1 MSFAAHPEPPSRRLG
16 GVSGR
21 PSFPPAPK
29 FRVAAPHEDRPLP
42 ACGCDE
48 RVTETAAPPP
58 KGHKRVTSGIPG
70 LDSLIQG
77 GFPAGTSV
85 ILQGPAGVEKDAFL
99 AQFVADTLNRGGSA
113 LVVLT
118 SLPRAR
124 FQETLRSGGVNVDQ
138 AIEEHRLRFVE
149 WLVRSDETGPKVEV
163 DGPTFRSSGGL
174 PNAAVAISQAIDAL
188 AKDGEKR
195 AALDILSPALLVAD
209 PATVVG
215 FARAM
220 RTILSRFEFTSLFVL
235 EKTHD
240 PSIVSTLHRA
250 FDGVVD
256 LERVRE
262 GNEIVRKISLLSLK
276 GTALDTE
283 PARLVM
289 GPNGLIRSVGD
300 GEASGGR
307 IRQDSDSED
316 RGPGSPQPVGTGTES
331 RAVPPSPD
339 RSNGED
345 SVARHLAIA
354 NERLRTDPENADAL
368 FVKAAS
374 YARRGRRQDLL
385 TAISALEA
393 LAKIDEMY
401 PGLWRLKAKLHG
413 GLGEREEAEECHFR
427 AVEVEHFR
435 ELALKPAGHAPV
447 TRAPPDPPKP
457 QSSDDARRRG
467 RTSGPTRPPTRA
479 PGHTNG
485 LVNGLQKLRAGVT
498 NGLTNGLTG
507 RINGLTSALAY
518 GRAGATKG
526 VASSIRTRTDGLT
539 NGDRGRRS
547 ANGWTNGLTNGNGF
561 TNGLGAGRFRRE
573 VAATRWKLYVIPLL
587 SLALLIVPLLGANT
601 NSATDRYPIRI
612 DGNVGDWNPAAIAAE
627 VRSVGPNPDVD
638 IVRFGI
644 ADNVDYLAF
653 FLEVNGAAL
662 RGGDL
667 PPTVDVFRVFLD
679 TDRDAATGY
688 RVDGLGADRMLQVSG
703 WHGAVNTSTL
713 FEWDTNRDA
722 FDWRGWTKGT
732 PAQAAVSGSRVE
744 AQVDWLAILPSKQP
758 VYATAHARSHDGTDD
773 TADYVLS
780 SDGASLIVVQDA
792 VVSDLVSGTAQLLRL
807 DLSAFGSDAAA
818 TGITVTLTGSSSY
831 MSVPRLRLVDAVGL
845 VMDERIPLDRRVP
858 FAFPSR
864 TIRVGAVDRW
874 YVIADTPPGTGET
887 LGAFIAGSGDVVAPL
902 AAVTIR
908 TSASPRDVGYLGSI
922 PSGPRIDGGFD
933 EWTSPISDLPLD
945 VAGVPR
951 TNLDLDAFDSKS
963 SGNRSFFFAQVTG
976 SMMTGTWVPK
986 TNGPTPSS
994 SVAPPDQDRDGV
1006 PDSVDP
1012 LPFDFN
1018 NDGVPDSQSG
1028 GDYDGDRVIDYGQ
1041 AGGTDEVLN
1050 TTIPASFPAPYA
1062 GKAVSVFIGPVQ
1074 EPYRSPDDMLRVFVD
1089 IDNVT
1094 WSGYTIGGLGADR
1107 MVEVSGTAGRV
1118 RSAGLYAFA
1127 GNYPG
1132 EWSWLP
1138 LANVSF
1144 ALGSKRVEVSTPVN
1158 LSSSGSRYYV
1168 EIGNSLGSSDS
1179 TAQGGVATR
1188 GTSGTTA
1195 TSFSVAPMPVPM
1207 YLPRSSTSSQ
1217 TRANVLIDANSNAV
1231 TTQYNHQRKVVR
1243 AGDVSGDT
1251 ACDAT
1256 NSDGC
1261 WYSVFSDQ
1269 SGPEDAATTA
1279 AGTETVTRGTKV
1291 SGTFPTDIAT
1301 PDGVYINYRELKYQI
1316 GALGYKSSTGNGVN
1330 FPKQLDWTT
1339 SAWDTPETE
1348 LDSAGAAVENVRV
1361 VWDTTGDSTLFW
1373 IVLNTGTNIHAYK
1386 CTNADSCVKE
1396 DVDPSSGNDYAV
1408 TQAVGTAPER
1418 HWDVSIEA
1426 TSGELLLAYDNPAA
1440 VANDFCYR
1448 TRTAGGSG
1456 TWSSETC
1463 FDHSSVA
1470 STNPSFS
1477 YVVLANNPGSNR
1489 IGFGAFDTT
1498 NDDFVVAVWDGSA
1511 WVNANK
1517 AVSTGVTLTGG
1528 WGGTVVAEDS
1538 ADEFVAYAGNGAN
1551 SMAECE
1557 WTSAG
1562 GWEATCATFDPNSVA
1577 GNDLRIMFAVPLL
1590 GTNKAMVC
1598 QGDDL
1603 DDDTCWRWNGAS
1615 GTGGTRG
1622 AVQVQTTGD
1631 GSAGAIDMRTGFAW
1645 NPDQSGTADG
1655 LVIYYAGISGILNY
1669 NTYNDATDV
1678 WGTAST
1684 FTSAGSHK
1692 WVRLVAPSDSGS
1704 TDKVHAVVSNSNSDI
1719 LAYRWSGSGAPGS
1732 EQVITADTVNE
1743 NYPYWDLAFQGQ
1755 ANYHLDVRH
1764 NWTGIPSSD
1773 AYTLKVKGYRGDE
1786 NINVQVLTPPSTWTT
1801 RLTVTAT
1808 SNTLI
1813 TYVLT
1818 NAEYNGGTP
1827 AIRLVDPAAVDTT
1840 QSDVFIDLSVVV
1852 TEGHSDRVTIM
1863 RSLDTSGSTWG
1874 SQVVLASGNTAP
1886 FSTATGSFNIGTGAV
1901 GTTVTVTTGFQPK
1914 VYFLWESGAVET
1926 TDTAT
1931 GSNMKRGFGVGIS
1944 TTDRRA
1950 VCSFSNNA
1958 NSGADT
1964 SSGHRADAVLCS
1976 LTSAQALDAL
1986 VDHDAML
1993 SNGFRVIIDDTS
2005 SKDLRVHYLAIGGTD
2020 LTNVVSGMFTE
2031 SGATGNQDVT
2041 DVGFQPDAVVLFSAD
2056 IGADPPGIQ
2065 ADSSMMIGLA
2075 AGAGNPNDVV
2085 WAGGSN
2091 NAANP
2096 TQTVAYSRAGESIAL
2111 LNAGVT
2117 ATDGRAEVDA
2127 WLSNGF
2133 SLNWNERAASRR
2145 IFYVAMKGGQHAVGD
2160 VLTRTDTTQ
2169 FSETGLPFT
2178 PKAGLFLSH
2187 THAQST
2193 ADTVQDYDEWSVGSV
2208 TNATTRRAMCAN
2220 DQDNVAT
2227 TVVRYGVHH
2236 NELYCNLAT
2245 SAAFE
2250 GLMDVVSVNSDGW
2263 TFVMDDADPTASFVG
2278 YWAIGATTPTP
2289 FYGYDSAEPSIAMDS
2304 SGYLHVAWVSAYAHD
2319 LHGLERESAHRMEPI
2334 KERGIRSVGR
2344 LSVEHRDE
2352 HR

>member
-1 MSFAAHPEPPSRRLG
+1 MDETAVSQGGTFLLG
-16 GVSGR
+16 HDDVST
-21 PSFPPAPK
+21 PK
-29 FRVAAPHEDRPLP
+29 F
-42 ACGCDE
+42 
-48 RVTETAAPPP
+48 
-58 KGHKRVTSGIPG
+58 
-70 LDSLIQG
+70 
-77 GFPAGTSV
+77 
-85 ILQGPAGVEKDAFL
+85 
-99 AQFVADTLNRGGSA
+99 

-118 SLPRAR
+118 SLPRLR
-124 FQETLRSGGVNVDQ
+124 FQETLRIAGVDVNR
-138 AIEEHRLRFVE
+138 AIEDGRLRFVE
-149 WLVRSDETGPKVEV
+149 WLARSDSAGPQVEV
-163 DGPTFRSSGGL
+163 DGTTFRTSGGL
-174 PNAAVAISQAIDAL
+174 PNAAVAISRAIDAL
-188 AKDGEKR
+188 PLDGDRR
-195 AALDILSPALLVAD
+195 AAFDILSPALLVAD
-209 PATVVG
+209 PTVVVG

-220 RTILSRFEFTSLFVL
+220 RTTLERFGFTSLFAL

-240 PSIVSTLHRA
+240 ASTLSSLQGA
-250 FDGVVD
+250 LDGVVD
-256 LERVRE
+256 IVRTRE
-262 GNEIVRKISLLSLK
+262 GKEVVRKIAVLSLK
-276 GTALDTE
+276 ETVL
-283 PARLVM
+283 
-289 GPNGLIRSVGD
+289 
-300 GEASGGR
+300 
-307 IRQDSDSED
+307 DSDSVRLTMRPD
-316 RGPGSPQPVGTGTES
+316 GLIGSVGPGTGGES
-331 RAVPPSPD
+331 SRRSDSAVAAGRDSESLGFMTKDVKGPLGPPPSD
-339 RSNGED
+339 RPKRED
-345 SVARHLAIA
+345 AVARRLLIA
-354 NERLRTDPENADAL
+354 NERLAIDPEDTDAL

-374 YARRGRRQDLL
+374 FGRRGRRQDLL
-385 TAISALEA
+385 TAIATLEA
-393 LAKIDEMY
+393 IAKIDERY
-401 PGLWRLKAKLHG
+401 HRPWRLKAKIHG
-413 GLGEREEAEECHFR
+413 GLGEREKAEECQSR
-427 AVEVEHFR
+427 AVEADNFR
-435 ELALKPAGHAPV
+435 ELSTKLSAQPAVSKDALHEELSGEQETGRPVERKPVDRVVEPNVAASTDPSRHRGMKNGLAGHSL
-447 TRAPPDPPKP
+447 RGGM
-457 QSSDDARRRG
+457 G
-467 RTSGPTRPPTRA
+467 RTTGLTN
-479 PGHTNG
+479 GIGQTNG
-485 LVNGLQKLRAGVT
+485 LGGRT
-498 NGLTNGLTG
+498 NGLTNGL
-507 RINGLTSALAY
+507 
-518 GRAGATKG
+518 AT
-526 VASSIRTRTDGLT
+526 VR
-539 NGDRGRRS
+539 RGM
-547 ANGWTNGLTNGNGF
+547 TNGLTNGNGF

-573 VAATRWKLYVIPLL
+573 AAVTKWKLYVIPLL
-587 SLALLIVPLLGANT
+587 SVVLLMLPLLGPSGT
-601 NSATDRYPIRI
+601 LTGRYPIRI
-612 DGNVGDWNPAAIAAE
+612 DGDPADWNPAAIAAE

-679 TDRDAATGY
+679 TDRDAAAGY

-831 MSVPRLRLVDAVGL
+831 MSVPRLRLVDAVGS

-887 LGAFIAGSGDVVAPL
+887 LGAFIARSGDAVAPL
-902 AAVTIR
+902 AAVKIR

-1138 LANVSF
+1138 LANGSF
-1144 ALGSKRVEVSTPVN
+1144 ALGSQRVEVSTPVN

-1498 NDDFVVAVWDGSA
+1498 NDDFVVAVWDGGA

-1517 AVSTGVTLTGG
+1517 AVSTGVTLTAG

-1655 LVIYYAGISGILNY
+1655 LVIYYAGISGILDY

-1743 NYPYWDLAFQGQ
+1743 NYPYWDLAFQGE

-1764 NWTGIPSSD
+1764 DWTGIPAED
-1773 AYTLKVKGYRGDE
+1773 DYTLKVKGYRGDE
-1786 NINVQVLTPPSTWTT
+1786 NINVQVLTPPSMWTT
-1801 RLTVTAT
+1801 RLTITAT
-1808 SNTLI
+1808 TNTLI

-2031 SGATGNQDVT
+2031 SGATGNQDIT

-2056 IGADPPGIQ
+2056 IASDPPGIQ
-2065 ADSSMMIGLA
+2065 ADSSMMIGVA
-2075 AGAGNPNDVV
+2075 AEAGNPNDVV

-2096 TQTVAYSRAGESIAL
+2096 TQTVA
-2111 LNAGVT
+2111 
-2117 ATDGRAEVDA
+2117 
-2127 WLSNGF
+2127 
-2133 SLNWNERAASRR
+2133 
-2145 IFYVAMKGGQHAVGD
+2145 
-2160 VLTRTDTTQ
+2160 
-2169 FSETGLPFT
+2169 
-2178 PKAGLFLSH
+2178 
-2187 THAQST
+2187 
-2193 ADTVQDYDEWSVGSV
+2193 
-2208 TNATTRRAMCAN
+2208 
-2220 DQDNVAT
+2220 
-2227 TVVRYGVHH
+2227 
-2236 NELYCNLAT
+2236 
-2245 SAAFE
+2245 
-2250 GLMDVVSVNSDGW
+2250 
-2263 TFVMDDADPTASFVG
+2263 DP
-2278 YWAIGATTPTP
+2278 
-2289 FYGYDSAEPSIAMDS
+2289 
-2304 SGYLHVAWVSAYAHD
+2304 
-2319 LHGLERESAHRMEPI
+2319 
-2334 KERGIRSVGR
+2334 
-2344 LSVEHRDE
+2344 
-2352 HR
+2352 